1 MDSLDIHTVIRSFP
15 QNTFSASTQGS
26 LWHPIEMTQ
35 TRLSIG
41 LLFGGQSPE
50 HEVSIVSARSIA
62 AHLDSSRFEV
72 RPMGIARNGTWVMT
86 GDPFARLASGEE
98 PVRSASAFLPLEQ
111 GSEGAELPDVFF
123 NAIHGAGGEDGQ
135 LQGYLESLNRPY
147 TGSGLLA
154 MAAGMDKWITKRIWE
169 SEGLP
174 LGPYVGFTEEQWRR
188 SPDDV
193 MASSCSLGLPLFV
206 KPANTGSSIGITKVK
221 SLDLLPEAIEA
232 ALKYDRRILVEKGLD
247 AREIEVAVLG
257 GDDPVVSVPGEVQVA
272 GEFYDFKDKY
282 LDGKS
287 STNVPADLPGSLAER
302 IRTYAKAAFRSL
314 DAYGMARVDFFL
326 ERSSNRVLL
335 NEINM
340 IPGFTSISMYPKLME
355 GTGIAYVELLA
366 RLIDLAIER
375 HEKMQAKR
383 HGFVSGSNWFS

>member
-1 MDSLDIHTVIRSFP
+1 
-15 QNTFSASTQGS
+15 
-26 LWHPIEMTQ
+26 
-35 TRLSIG
+35 
-41 LLFGGQSPE
+41 
-50 HEVSIVSARSIA
+50 
-62 AHLDSSRFEV
+62 
-72 RPMGIARNGTWVMT
+72 MGIARNGTWVVS
-86 GDPFARLASGEE
+86 GDPFARLSAGEE
-98 PVRSASAFLPLEQ
+98 PARSASAFLPLEK
-111 GSEGAELPDVFF
+111 GAEDVELPDVFF

-135 LQGYLESLNRPY
+135 LQGYLELLNRPY

-174 LGPYVGFTEEQWRR
+174 LGPYFGFTEEQWHR
-188 SPDDV
+188 SPEDV
-193 MASSCSLGLPLFV
+193 MASSRALGLPLFV

-221 SLDLLPEAIEA
+221 DLDALPEAIGE

-257 GDDPVVSVPGEVQVA
+257 GDDPVVSVPGEVLVA

-287 STNVPADLPGSLAER
+287 STHVPADLPGSLAER
-302 IRTYAKAAFRSL
+302 VRTYAKAAFRSL

-326 ERSSNRVLL
+326 ERRSNRVLL

-340 IPGFTSISMYPKLME
+340 SPGFTSISMYPKLME
-355 GTGIAYVELLA
+355 GTGIPYNELLS

-375 HEKMQAKR
+375 HGKMQAKR
-383 HGFVSGSNWFS
+383 HSFVSGSNWFS